1 MTPFSV
7 QGLIRECGGKPL
19 MKRFFLLAVATASI
33 ALALGG
39 CGAGPA
45 SDVPAVYAQRG
56 ATAAKK
62 TMRPFRSEEELKR
75 FFRELAEKQK
85 RDRRLELRKE
95 GLTAGNPAPSQAS
108 QDKAENDES
117 ITNVQHAG
125 VDEGDI
131 VKLHG

>member
-1 MTPFSV
+1 MIPFSV
-7 QGLIRECGGKPL
+7 QGLIRECGGRRL

-62 TMRPFRSEEELKR
+62 TMRPFRSEEELKK
-75 FFRELAEKQK
+75 FFRELAERQK
-85 RDRRLELRKE
+85 RDLEGRNQALAGIAQHNLPNQATKE
-95 GLTAGNPAPSQAS
+95 
-108 QDKAENDES
+108 KAENDES

-131 VKLHG
+131 VKLH